1 MVMGE
6 ALACGCPVIATSHT
20 GAADLFQDGHEGF
33 IVPIRSPQ
41 IIADRLQHLAD
52 DPHLL
57 ARMSS
62 AALNRVRVLSGW
74 DTYGQKW
81 IDFLHRTSYA

>member
-20 GAADLFQDGHEGF
+20 GAADLFQDGREGF

-41 IIADRLQHLAD
+41 TIADRLQNLAD
-52 DPHLL
+52 DPQL
-57 ARMSS
+57 RDQMSS
-62 AALNRVRVLSGW
+62 AALNRVKVLSGW
-74 DTYGQKW
+74 DTYGKNW
-81 IDFLHRTSYA
+81 IDFLRRNCYS